1 MFPSLK
7 RRLAPLMGVTCPT
20 TRNAGD
26 GQGKG
31 KGKPCRVPIGSEPY
45 PLPRENGNGGKGQ
58 IRARFPRFPN
68 TERSVIRDDITR
80 TGSPAPVAPVATVSA
95 DESVQTGFDRFNGV
109 AGFDQNPDL
118 DHVPGFTVVGRGRE
132 SRRDDDPM
140 GVFVQDK
147 SVHRTPPR
155 IASTRSQTIAPTTR
169 KPKASNARAET
180 RDWSRFMGLNRPG
193 NRGTGDMVQ
202 RRAMESNKK
211 I

>member
-1 MFPSLK
+1 MIGSHPKRAPPRGSSNHELSRGVHGCHHKLFPSLK

-118 DHVPGFTVVGRGRE
+118 DHVPCFAVFGRGFEARC
-132 SRRDDDPM
+132 DNHA
-140 GVFVQDK
+140 VAIFVQDK
-147 SVHRTPPR
+147 SVHLSPPFETVNRTLRPVV
-155 IASTRSQTIAPTTR
+155 S
-169 KPKASNARAET
+169 
-180 RDWSRFMGLNRPG
+180 LNP
-193 NRGTGDMVQ
+193 D
-202 RRAMESNKK
+202 A
-211 I
+211 